1 MWALWG
7 VYPIYGSG
15 SWHVQC
21 CDAGFYLRT
30 EWSAGFIYNPGCNDW
45 VAGGFLGKT
54 PEKPCCQS
62 GVLLYKSH
70 DMFSIQ
76 KWFAKDDQFFRLLQA
91 SAEEGRSSVQALKK
105 ILQNAKPDADLT
117 QFAAARRKDKEI
129 TVQISELLARVS
141 ISGLDR
147 EDIEAISRALY
158 RVPKT
163 VDKFATRYVACAAQ
177 LGPIDFSRQVALVEQ
192 AVDTVAFMIK
202 ELEFSRFESVNQAN
216 ERLQTIEGDADKL
229 VLQLLTELY
238 HGQHPPLRVTMA
250 KDLYELLEKVVDR
263 CRDAGN
269 VIDNVVL
276 KHS

>member
-1 MWALWG
+1 
-7 VYPIYGSG
+7 
-15 SWHVQC
+15 
-21 CDAGFYLRT
+21 
-30 EWSAGFIYNPGCNDW
+30 
-45 VAGGFLGKT
+45 
-54 PEKPCCQS
+54 
-62 GVLLYKSH
+62 
-70 DMFSIQ
+70 MFSIQ

-91 SAEEGRSSVQALKK
+91 SAEEGRASVQALKQV
-105 ILQNAKPDADLT
+105 LQNGKPDADLT
-117 QFAAARRKDKEI
+117 HFAAARRKDKEI
-129 TVQISELLARVS
+129 TVRISELLARVS

-147 EDIEAISRALY
+147 EDIEAISRSLY

-163 VDKFATRYVACAAQ
+163 VDKFASRYMVCLPH

-202 ELEFSRFESVNQAN
+202 ELEFSHFESVNQAD
-216 ERLQTIEGDADKL
+216 EKLQTIEGDADKL

-238 HGQHPPLRVTMA
+238 RGPLPPLTVIMA